1 MNGSTESQVRA
12 DLDRL
17 IPLLESR
24 YLLPFAGGEAAFLA
38 EAMTYSLKA
47 GGKRIRPVLCM
58 LAAESVGA
66 GPESALACAVAL
78 EYIHTYSLIHDDLPA
93 MDDDD
98 LRRGKPTCHMVFG
111 EGQAILAGDGLLT
124 EAFTLLAGDPA
135 LPPSRRVEALRLLG
149 EAAGWQGM
157 VGGQSLDLEGEQH
170 SRKGE
175 PVGLAQLQV
184 IHRLK
189 TGALLRVALELGAIA
204 GNADPEARA
213 ALRGAGE
220 ALGLAFQ
227 IKDDLLDATATE
239 AVMGKRV
246 GKDRGKGK
254 ITYPLLLGLT
264 GAQQALQEATER
276 ALCLLQPL
284 PNPRSLISFTT
295 YLAGRSA

>member
-1 MNGSTESQVRA
+1 MSHSATDQVQA
-12 DLDRL
+12 DLGRL
-17 IPLLESR
+17 VPLLEAQ
-24 YLLPFAGGEAAFLA
+24 YLLAFSDGEAGHLA
-38 EAMTYSLKA
+38 QAMRYSLEA

-66 GPESALACAVAL
+66 RAETALTCAMAL

-98 LRRGKPTCHMVFG
+98 LRRGKPTCHIVYG

-124 EAFTLLAGDPA
+124 EAFTMLAADPG
-135 LPPSRRVEALRLLG
+135 LPPSRRVEALRVLG

-170 SRKGE
+170 TRAGQA
-175 PVGLAQLQV
+175 VGLSQLQV

-189 TGALLRVALELGAIA
+189 TGALLRGAMEMGAIA
-204 GNADPEARA
+204 GNASRDQREL
-213 ALRGAGE
+213 LRSAGE

-227 IKDDLLDATATE
+227 IQDDILDATSTE
-239 AVMGKRV
+239 AKMGKRV
-246 GKDRGKGK
+246 GKDEGRGK

-264 GAQQALQEATER
+264 GARQALQEATER
-276 ALCLLQPL
+276 ALCLLQSL
-284 PNPRSLISFTT
+284 PNPHSLTA
-295 YLAGRSA
+295 LAKHLAERSA

>member
-1 MNGSTESQVRA
+1 MSGSALDQVQE
-12 DLDRL
+12 DLARL
-17 IPLLESR
+17 VPLLEAS
-24 YLLPFAGGEAAFLA
+24 YLQAFTGGEAANLA

-58 LAAESVGA
+58 LGAESVGGQA
-66 GPESALACAVAL
+66 QNALSCAIAL

-98 LRRGKPTCHMVFG
+98 LRRGKPTCHKVYG

-124 EAFTLLAGDPA
+124 EAFTLLASDPT

-157 VGGQSLDLEGEQH
+157 VGGQALDLEGEQCT
-170 SRKGE
+170 RDGE

-189 TGALLRVALELGAIA
+189 TGALLRAATEMGGVA
-204 GNADPEARA
+204 GNASPEQRA
-213 ALRGAGE
+213 ALRKAGE

-227 IKDDLLDATATE
+227 IQDDILDATSTE
-239 AVMGKRV
+239 AKMGKRV
-246 GKDRGKGK
+246 GKDEGRGK

-264 GAQQALQEATER
+264 GARHALQEATER
-276 ALCLLQPL
+276 ALCQLQSL
-284 PNPRSLISFTT
+284 PNPRSLTA
-295 YLAGRSA
+295 LAKHLAQRPA